1 MPAKRANQMSS
12 YLITLHCHIT
22 GHFANDRILLSVGF
36 TVSKRSHTTVT
47 YRCIVRTIPVYVLAH
62 WWLVAPGTIAR
73 LAQSHVLKTASS
85 QSCTFTPV
93 VGSKVCV
100 VDTLLPLFWMNA
112 PYPRRKNDK
121 WCRGTFTFSGIWH
134 LPCGQVH
141 ASALPCRPPSK
152 LLQLVKMPR
161 DWWKFICMMIGC
173 RLFRWEQSNFWIHSH
188 VIIWQHLLRL
198 HERA

>member
-12 YLITLHCHIT
+12 CLTTLHCHIT

-47 YRCIVRTIPVYVLAH
+47 YRCIVRTTPVYVLAH

-73 LAQSHVLKTASS
+73 LAQSHVLKTSSS

-93 VGSKVCV
+93 VDSKVCV

-112 PYPRRKNDK
+112 PFLRRKNDK

-134 LPCGQVH
+134 L
-141 ASALPCRPPSK
+141 ASGTCHVVRFTHLPCPAAPHPSYYNW
-152 LLQLVKMPR
+152 LRCHEIGENLSA
-161 DWWKFICMMIGC
+161 WWLAADYSAGNNRIS
-173 RLFRWEQSNFWIHSH
+173 ESTHTS
-188 VIIWQHLLRL
+188 
-198 HERA
+198 